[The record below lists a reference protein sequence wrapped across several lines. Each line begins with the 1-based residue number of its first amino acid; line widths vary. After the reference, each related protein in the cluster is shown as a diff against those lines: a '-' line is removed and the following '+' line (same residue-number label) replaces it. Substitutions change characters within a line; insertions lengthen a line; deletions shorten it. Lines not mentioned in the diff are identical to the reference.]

1 MLKVQRSWIA
11 EGAIGVMATQRGK
24 SDSSLLFGF
33 FNRWKRQRP
42 LPLLVISTRSTVI
55 SKIKGIK
62 INIYCI
68 ILYYTVY
75 NIKYN
80 INII

>member
-1 MLKVQRSWIA
+1 MLKVQRTWIA

-42 LPLLVISTRSTVI
+42 LPFLVISIRWTVI
-55 SKIKGIK
+55 SKIKDNLDYVISGLRL
-62 INIYCI
+62 IY
-68 ILYYTVY
+68 
-75 NIKYN
+75 
-80 INII
+80 